1 MKRTS
6 RVAVCT
12 SQLGDS
18 ALTRVASGT
27 TAVRAI
33 ASLWQSSTAQFDD
46 HSASIPALR
55 RPSRIRFQTFE
66 GARIAARIAETRV
79 VRLPC
84 RDRPESRAGR
94 QREVMLH
101 RFTGLRFVTG
111 QSQRRDEACMWIRSC
126 WSRSRSPGAPSRSP
140 DRTASARNRS
150 ADFRQ
155 YHITQH
161 ADRAD

>member
-55 RPSRIRFQTFE
+55 RPSRIRS
-66 GARIAARIAETRV
+66 
-79 VRLPC
+79 RL
-84 RDRPESRAGR
+84 SRARGS
-94 QREVMLH
+94 LL
-101 RFTGLRFVTG
+101 GLLKRALYAFHAV
-111 QSQRRDEACMWIRSC
+111 IVL
-126 WSRSRSPGAPSRSP
+126 SRALEG
-140 DRTASARNRS
+140 SAR
-150 ADFRQ
+150 
-155 YHITQH
+155 
-161 ADRAD
+161 